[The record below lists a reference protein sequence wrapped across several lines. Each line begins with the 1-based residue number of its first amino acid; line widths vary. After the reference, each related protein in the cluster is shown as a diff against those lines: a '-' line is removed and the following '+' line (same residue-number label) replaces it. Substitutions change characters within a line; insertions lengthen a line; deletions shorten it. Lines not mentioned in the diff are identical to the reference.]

1 MNVLLAM
8 LPTTSRKIV
17 LTPPFRGGVN
27 VVYTPSQGDVKKKIQ
42 REHIPTPPCDILH
55 PP

>member
-17 LTPPFRGGVN
+17 LTTPFRGGVN
-27 VVYTPSQGDVKKKIQ
+27 VVYTPSQGGVKKFFRAS
-42 REHIPTPPCDILH
+42 REHIPTSPL
-55 PP
+55 

>member
-27 VVYTPSQGDVKKKIQ
+27 VVDTPSQGG
-42 REHIPTPPCDILH
+42 C
-55 PP
+55 